1 MIFKMRGES
10 LAFFLAL
17 HLAVIEVV
25 AVFGWS
31 DFSSKKSPALRGFL
45 YLSELK
51 LLFVVLAFFFVVFEQ
66 FCLYFCWN
74 LHIFSIFHLEC
85 TASGS
90 DRTE

>member
-31 DFSSKKSPALRGFL
+31 DFSSKKAPHC
-45 YLSELK
+45 E
-51 LLFVVLAFFFVVFEQ
+51 AF
-66 FCLYFCWN
+66 CIYRN
-74 LHIFSIFHLEC
+74 
-85 TASGS
+85 
-90 DRTE
+90 